1 MAVVSLVTKV
11 NIIMVHFTFFL
22 HRFLKYKENMFSL
35 IRVTLRK
42 FFFQYER
49 FFFKMMTFL
58 TYLHFKKNHTVPGKI
73 CICYCRNCL

>member
-11 NIIMVHFTFFL
+11 NIIKVHFAFFL

-42 FFFQYER
+42 IFFQYER

-58 TYLHFKKNHTVPGKI
+58 TYLHFKNNHTVPGKI
-73 CICYCRNCL
+73 CI

>member
-11 NIIMVHFTFFL
+11 NIIMVHFAFFL

-42 FFFQYER
+42 FFFIN
-49 FFFKMMTFL
+49 MNVSFL
-58 TYLHFKKNHTVPGKI
+58 K
-73 CICYCRNCL
+73 

>member
-11 NIIMVHFTFFL
+11 NIIMVHFAFFL

-49 FFFKMMTFL
+49 FFFKMTFL
-58 TYLHFKKNHTVPGKI
+58 TYLHFKNNHTVPGKT

>member
-11 NIIMVHFTFFL
+11 NIIMVHFAFFL

-49 FFFKMMTFL
+49 FFFKMMTFF
-58 TYLHFKKNHTVPGKI
+58 TYLHFKNNHTVTGKI

>member
-11 NIIMVHFTFFL
+11 NIIMVHFAFFL

-42 FFFQYER
+42 IFFQYER
-49 FFFKMMTFL
+49 FFFKMTFL
-58 TYLHFKKNHTVPGKI
+58 TYLYFKNNHTVPGKT